1 MNHKKKQIIDAAQS
15 LFIKKGFT
23 STSIQD
29 ILDVA
34 SISKG
39 TFYNYFTSKN
49 ECLIELL
56 QLIREEIVYE
66 RKHLET
72 SKEASD
78 KSVFIKQ
85 IAVRFHIDRKHNLLA
100 LFSSLP
106 TAPTK
111 DDELHIYIK
120 TQYLQEI
127 VWIAERLT
135 SIYGEFIKK
144 HAFDYAVSLLGN
156 LHFTSKV
163 LYDVKPHTLDV
174 ETIINF
180 SLSQLDN
187 TIRTHSNDKP
197 ILFQSEYF
205 HPYMEKPNGSIK
217 EFKFDMKQILSSLE
231 QQIDHTHEPK
241 TSHFIDFLYEE
252 LEAQEPRIFLLE
264 SVIQSLIHAF
274 EGSDNEKNA
283 RHLLTLLCY
292 MEKHES
298 QKTLSNKS

>member
-1 MNHKKKQIIDAAQS
+1 MNHKKKQIIEAAQS

-39 TFYNYFTSKN
+39 TFYNHFTSKN

-66 RKHLET
+66 RKLLAT

-78 KSVFIKQ
+78 KTVFIKQ
-85 IAVRFHIDRKHNLLA
+85 IAVRFHIDKKHNLLA

-106 TAPTK
+106 TPSTE
-111 DDELHIYIK
+111 DDELHIYIN

-127 VWIAERLT
+127 VWIADRLT
-135 SIYGEFIKK
+135 SIYGEFMKK
-144 HAFDYAVSLLGN
+144 HAFDYAVSFLGN

-163 LYDVKPHTLDV
+163 MYDVKPRALNV

-180 SLSQLDN
+180 SISQLDK
-187 TIRTHSNDKP
+187 IIHTHSDDKP
-197 ILFQSEYF
+197 ILFQTEYF
-205 HPYMEKPNGSIK
+205 HPYLEKPEGSLK
-217 EFKFDMKQILSSLE
+217 EFKLEMKQILKNLE
-231 QQIDHTHEPK
+231 QQIDHANEPK
-241 TSHFIDFLYEE
+241 AKHFIDFLYEE
-252 LEAQEPRIFLLE
+252 LETEESRMFLLE
-264 SVIQSLIHAF
+264 SVIQSLIHAV
-274 EGSDNEKNA
+274 EGTDNERNA
-283 RHLLTLLCY
+283 RHLLTLLSY
-292 MEKHES
+292 MEMEK
-298 QKTLSNKS
+298 QT

>member
-56 QLIREEIVYE
+56 QLIREEVVYE
-66 RKHLET
+66 RKHLAA

-85 IAVRFHIDRKHNLLA
+85 IAVRFHIDKKHNLLA

-106 TAPTK
+106 TSSTE
-111 DDELHIYIK
+111 DDELHMYIK

-135 SIYGEFIKK
+135 SIYGDFIKN
-144 HAFDYAVSLLGN
+144 HAYDYAVSLLGN

-163 LYDVKPHTLDV
+163 LYDVRPRTMDV

-180 SLSQLDN
+180 SLTELDN
-187 TIRTHSNDKP
+187 IIRTHSNDKP
-197 ILFQSEYF
+197 ILFQTEYF
-205 HPYMEKPNGSIK
+205 YPYIAKPNGSLK
-217 EFKFDMKQILSSLE
+217 EYKFEMRQILTSLE
-231 QQIDHTHEPK
+231 QQTDRESEPK

-252 LEAQEPRIFLLE
+252 IETKEPRIFLLE

-274 EGSDNEKNA
+274 EGSDNENNA
-283 RHLLTLLCY
+283 RHLLTLLYY
-292 MEKHES
+292 MENLASK
-298 QKTLSNKS
+298 KTLSNKS